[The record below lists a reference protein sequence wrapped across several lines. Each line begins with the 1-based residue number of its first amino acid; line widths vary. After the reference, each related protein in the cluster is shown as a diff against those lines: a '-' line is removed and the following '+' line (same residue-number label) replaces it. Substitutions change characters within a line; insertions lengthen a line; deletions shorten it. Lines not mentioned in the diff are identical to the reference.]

1 MQSTPSTPAST
12 PRVLLAGFEPFENDP
27 VNPAWEIA
35 RALDGW
41 ACEGAVVQALQ
52 LPCVFGRAI
61 DTLDAALADILGQ
74 KAPLPLVLCI
84 GAAGGRT
91 EISMERAA
99 LNVDDARIPDNAGC
113 QPIDIEVVAGGPA
126 AYFSSLPIKAMV
138 RDMRAAGLP
147 AAVSNSAGTFVCNH
161 IFYALMHRWPRSRRW
176 RTRAGAS
183 CTCPTCPSRPRPSR
197 AWRAWR
203 WPRRW
208 KPFAWQSAPRSPC
221 AKTCARPPAACIDLA
236 LTSH

>member
-1 MQSTPSTPAST
+1 MTTKARQPIA

-41 ACEGAVVQALQ
+41 ACEGAVVQAVQ

-61 DTLDAALADILGQ
+61 DTLDAALADILGN

-99 LNVDDARIPDNAGC
+99 LNIDDARIPDNAGQ
-113 QPIDIEVVAGGPA
+113 QPIDLPVVKNGPA
-126 AYFSSLPIKAMV
+126 AYFSTLPIKAMV

-147 AAVSNSAGTFVCNH
+147 AAVSNSAATFVCNH
-161 IFYALMHRWPRSRRW
+161 IFYALMHRLATRPALAHTRGGFVHVPYLPEQAASKPGVASMALAAQVEAFRVAI
-176 RTRAGAS
+176 RT
-183 CTCPTCPSRPRPSR
+183 
-197 AWRAWR
+197 
-203 WPRRW
+203 
-208 KPFAWQSAPRSPC
+208 
-221 AKTCARPPAACIDLA
+221 A
-236 LTSH
+236 LTVRHDVRETAGRLH

>member
-1 MQSTPSTPAST
+1 MTTASKS

-41 ACEGAVVQALQ
+41 ACEGAVLQALR

-61 DTLDAALADILGQ
+61 DTLDAALADILG
-74 KAPLPLVLCI
+74 KGVPLPLVLCA

-113 QPIDIEVVAGGPA
+113 QPIDTEVVAGGPA

-138 RDMRAAGLP
+138 RDIRAAGLP

-161 IFYALMHRWPRSRRW
+161 IFYALMHRLATQPALA
-176 RTRAGAS
+176 RTRGGFMHVPYLPEQAA
-183 CTCPTCPSRPRPSR
+183 PRPGVASM
-197 AWRAWR
+197 AL
-203 WPRRW
+203 
-208 KPFAWQSAPRSPC
+208 
-221 AKTCARPPAACIDLA
+221 AAQVEAFRVAIRTA
-236 LTSH
+236 LTVREDVRETAGRLH